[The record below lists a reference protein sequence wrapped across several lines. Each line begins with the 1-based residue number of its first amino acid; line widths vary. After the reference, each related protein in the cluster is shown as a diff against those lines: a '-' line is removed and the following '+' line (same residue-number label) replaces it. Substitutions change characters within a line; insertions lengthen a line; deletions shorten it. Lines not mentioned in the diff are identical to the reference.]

1 MKIRRSEKARWAIFV
16 VGLIG
21 ASTLAVRPAMGYLP
35 VIGGPTYDTGSS
47 TGVLSTSV
55 PFFGVTSAGTILSQ
69 GELYNAGTDLGSRAY
84 RWDTAGDP
92 PIQLDT
98 VSTNTSGYTVEYA
111 YGISSD
117 GSIFGES
124 YLYNGDTSAGSTAVK
139 WGAGTTSATPL
150 GNLGIASA
158 AAYAVNTGGTAV
170 GFAGLPNG
178 NSAVYWAAGGTLATQ
193 LGNLGTGSNGYSNST
208 AAAINSGNT
217 IVGSSEKYSSGF
229 DEGPRAVE
237 WAAGSTTATELG
249 NFGTQGGYTVSA
261 AVAINDNGTACGQAT
276 MYNSPGSSYIA
287 TRWDAGTTSATALG
301 FLGTDSS
308 GNTSSAA
315 RGINSAGTIVGQ
327 AYLYDSSHNPLGY
340 RATRWD
346 AGTTSATQL
355 GILSTNLSG
364 VGNADAYEIN
374 DSGLAVGLEDQY
386 SGNTDEGQHA
396 MLWTANGTAIDLN
409 SLIDP
414 NSGWTLAFA
423 SSINDNDI
431 VEGMGTFDPDGSG
444 PDPGY
449 ERAFILDVSSVAQT
463 PEPTSLLA
471 LAGLT
476 LLARRRR

>member
-1 MKIRRSEKARWAIFV
+1 
-16 VGLIG
+16 
-21 ASTLAVRPAMGYLP
+21 
-35 VIGGPTYDTGSS
+35 
-47 TGVLSTSV
+47 
-55 PFFGVTSAGTILSQ
+55 
-69 GELYNAGTDLGSRAY
+69 
-84 RWDTAGDP
+84 
-92 PIQLDT
+92 
-98 VSTNTSGYTVEYA
+98 
-111 YGISSD
+111 
-117 GSIFGES
+117 
-124 YLYNGDTSAGSTAVK
+124 
-139 WGAGTTSATPL
+139 
-150 GNLGIASA
+150 
-158 AAYAVNTGGTAV
+158 
-170 GFAGLPNG
+170 
-178 NSAVYWAAGGTLATQ
+178 
-193 LGNLGTGSNGYSNST
+193 
-208 AAAINSGNT
+208 
-217 IVGSSEKYSSGF
+217 
-229 DEGPRAVE
+229 
-237 WAAGSTTATELG
+237 
-249 NFGTQGGYTVSA
+249 
-261 AVAINDNGTACGQAT
+261 
-276 MYNSPGSSYIA
+276 
-287 TRWDAGTTSATALG
+287 
-301 FLGTDSS
+301 
-308 GNTSSAA
+308 
-315 RGINSAGTIVGQ
+315 
-327 AYLYDSSHNPLGY
+327 LGY